1 MPPEMESPLAS
12 TVLGPAPFLPPPN
25 SHSVLLLAL
34 TADGVGAPTTV
45 VYPFFFRVFFFFVFH
60 IFDSFIPSS
69 CGGDILFTAGFLVV
83 SSRDPSLAFVILFCH
98 FGRILQREALRSLA
112 HFPFR

>member
-25 SHSVLLLAL
+25 SHSVLLLVL

-45 VYPFFFRVFFFFVFH
+45 VYPFFFRVFFFVFH
-60 IFDSFIPSS
+60 IFDPFIPSS